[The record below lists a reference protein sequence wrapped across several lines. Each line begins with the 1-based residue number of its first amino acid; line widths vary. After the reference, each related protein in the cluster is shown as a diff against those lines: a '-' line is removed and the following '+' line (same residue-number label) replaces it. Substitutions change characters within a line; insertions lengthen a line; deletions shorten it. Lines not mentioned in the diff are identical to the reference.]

1 MKVAIIGN
9 SGSGKSRLAQAI
21 AGERRW
27 SVLDLDTVAWEPQKV
42 AVPRAEAD
50 AQRDVETFCAVH
62 GDWIVEGCYAELIA
76 ISLCHSPLLVF
87 VNPGM
92 EQCLENCRR
101 RPWEAH
107 KFRSKAEQDE
117 RLAFLLTWVREYY
130 VRDGS
135 LSLRAHQVLFEGYL
149 GPKRR
154 LTKPLPSVADVLGS
168 STERI

>member
-9 SGSGKSRLAQAI
+9 SGSGKSTLAQTI
-21 AGERRW
+21 AHERRW
-27 SVLDLDTVAWEPQKV
+27 PVLDLDTVAWEPQKL

-50 AQRDVETFCAVH
+50 AQADVEAFCAAH

-76 ISLCHSPLLVF
+76 ISLRHSPLLVF
-87 VNPGM
+87 LDTGM

-107 KFRSKAEQDE
+107 KFQSEAEQDE
-117 RLAFLLTWVREYY
+117 RLAFLLSWVREYY
-130 VRDGS
+130 IRDGS
-135 LSLRAHQVLFEGYL
+135 LSLRAHEALFEGYL

-154 LTKPLPSVADVLGS
+154 LTAPLLSLADVLGS
-168 STERI
+168 SMERV